1 MPSKACSMLL
11 IVVVVNVLNNDCA
24 RFSSRAMAGREE
36 APREEAPPATYAVGP
51 CRASDG
57 LRFPV
62 SVSVSTHRSLFVEVR
77 VDSTQAYDS

>member
-24 RFSSRAMAGREE
+24 RFSSRAMAGGGT
-36 APREEAPPATYAVGP
+36 PATYAVGP

-77 VDSTQAYDS
+77 VDSTQAYGS

>member
-36 APREEAPPATYAVGP
+36 APRPRTHVGS

-77 VDSTQAYDS
+77 VDSTQAYGS